1 MEGRHSPK
9 HAAPTRSSRRTER
22 PERTEYRKREAAP
35 VREKLPRRNR
45 PVWQLIIQDILLTGL
60 VLCVFATFHHVI
72 PRLTAKNVQMPTPS
86 SVIGSPAPAET
97 SAPEDTAPENTPEPT
112 PEVIDNRTEWQKKF
126 AEHFT
131 EEVVITEN
139 SYTSPNIAIT
149 MSTITIDDPSP
160 TVCYVAD
167 IYIAQIENFQ
177 TYWAN
182 GQLSYY
188 GEENSLSMAINSGA
202 ILSINGDYADNQ
214 RSGFLVRNG
223 EIYYDDQTTYDI
235 CVLYYDGSME
245 TFSPSEYAVDD
256 ILAKAPYQVW
266 KFGPELLDENGQPK
280 QSYNTSDA
288 ISWENPRSGIGYY
301 EPGHY
306 CFITVDGRQNG
317 YSRGLEIERFAKL
330 FADLGCTVAYNLDG
344 GQSAVM
350 TFDQRVYNQPYLG
363 GRNSGDILL
372 IRELPEQSGA
382 GAGEGE
388 GGEG

>member
-1 MEGRHSPK
+1 
-9 HAAPTRSSRRTER
+9 
-22 PERTEYRKREAAP
+22 
-35 VREKLPRRNR
+35 
-45 PVWQLIIQDILLTGL
+45 
-60 VLCVFATFHHVI
+60 
-72 PRLTAKNVQMPTPS
+72 
-86 SVIGSPAPAET
+86 
-97 SAPEDTAPENTPEPT
+97 
-112 PEVIDNRTEWQKKF
+112 
-126 AEHFT
+126 
-131 EEVVITEN
+131 
-139 SYTSPNIAIT
+139 
-149 MSTITIDDPSP
+149 
-160 TVCYVAD
+160 
-167 IYIAQIENFQ
+167 
-177 TYWAN
+177 
-182 GQLSYY
+182 
-188 GEENSLSMAINSGA
+188 MAIKSGA
-202 ILSINGDYADNQ
+202 ILSINGDYADKQ

-372 IRELPEQSGA
+372 IRELPEST
-382 GAGEGE
+382 E
-388 GGEG
+388 GGKGE

>member
-22 PERTEYRKREAAP
+22 PERTEYRQREAAP

-97 SAPEDTAPENTPEPT
+97 SAPEVTAPENTPEPT

-235 CVLYYDGSME
+235 CVLYYDGTME

-372 IRELPEQSGA
+372 IRELPEQT
-382 GAGEGE
+382 GEGE
-388 GGEG
+388 G